1 MRINQSTDRARSTA
15 ARRDQIVAA
24 TITVLAE
31 RGYAATSYDAI
42 CEVAGLSSK
51 RLISYHFSTKDEL
64 LAEVL
69 RRVTADAA
77 EAMRPAIEAADEL
90 PGKLAA
96 YIRSNVEFIAAR
108 PDHVRAVQQIVFGG
122 AQVPSEEA
130 DSALARLVAL
140 FESGQQGGVF
150 RSFDSLLMAV
160 TLRAAIDAVA
170 GRLIGG
176 ADAADCARELIETF
190 DRATRVER

>member
-1 MRINQSTDRARSTA
+1 MRINQSTDRTRSTA

-42 CEVAGLSSK
+42 CEAAGLSSK
-51 RLISYHFSTKDEL
+51 RLISYHFTTKEEL

-77 EAMRPAIEAADEL
+77 ETMRPAIEAADGL
-90 PGKLAA
+90 PEKLAA

-108 PDHVRAVQQIVFGG
+108 PDRVRAVQQIVFGG

-130 DSALARLVAL
+130 DSAVSRLVAL
-140 FESGQQGGVF
+140 FEAGQQAGVF
-150 RSFDSLLMAV
+150 RRFDSALMAITV
-160 TLRAAIDAVA
+160 RAAIDAVA
-170 GRLIGG
+170 GRLVGG
-176 ADAADCARELIETF
+176 AAPADCARELSETF

>member
-1 MRINQSTDRARSTA
+1 MRIKQSSDRAGSTA

-42 CEVAGLSSK
+42 CAVAGLSSK
-51 RLISYHFSTKDEL
+51 RLISYHFTTKDEL

-69 RRVTADAA
+69 RRVTSDAA
-77 EAMRPAIEAADEL
+77 EVMRPAIDQADT
-90 PGKLAA
+90 PAGKLAA
-96 YIRSNVEFIAAR
+96 YIRSNVEFIVAR

-122 AQVPSEEA
+122 AQVPAEEA
-130 DSALARLVAL
+130 DGAIARLVAL
-140 FESGQQGGVF
+140 FEAGQQTGVF
-150 RSFDSLLMAV
+150 RRFDALLMAV

-170 GRLIGG
+170 GRLIAG
-176 ADAADCARELIETF
+176 ADPETCAAELVETF
-190 DRATRVER
+190 DRATRVES

>member
-1 MRINQSTDRARSTA
+1 MRINQSTDRTRSTA

-42 CEVAGLSSK
+42 CEAAGLSSK
-51 RLISYHFSTKDEL
+51 RLISYHFTTKEEL

-69 RRVTADAA
+69 RRATADAA
-77 EAMRPAIEAADEL
+77 ETMRPAIEAADGL
-90 PGKLAA
+90 PEKLAA

-108 PDHVRAVQQIVFGG
+108 PDRVRAVQQIVFGG

-130 DSALARLVAL
+130 DSAVSRLVAL
-140 FESGQQGGVF
+140 FEAGQQAGVF
-150 RSFDSLLMAV
+150 RRFDSALMAITV
-160 TLRAAIDAVA
+160 RAAIDAVA
-170 GRLIGG
+170 GRLVGG
-176 ADAADCARELIETF
+176 AAPADCARELSETF